1 MKADNLLDTLRQ
13 RMRNRFTEN
22 FDDDFLIAELESA
35 IAKVASKRW
44 VSIDKLEDNYS
55 NAVIDIA
62 LYNLSLVGGDFES
75 SHSENGINRVF
86 ISEQEVLKQVTP
98 KARAF

>member
-1 MKADNLLDTLRQ
+1 MIADNLLDTLRT
-13 RMRNRFTEN
+13 RMKNRITEN
-22 FDDDFLIAELESA
+22 YDDDFLIEELNSA
-35 IAKVASKRW
+35 ISKVASRRW
-44 VSIDKLEDNYS
+44 VSVDDLEDSYT

-62 LYNLSLVGGDFES
+62 LYNLSLIGGDFES